1 MRTRRRTEFTVE
13 THRVLAIGSRGALCE
28 GWCARCA
35 RRVAMIRLEEA
46 APAAVS
52 LHATSCRGDAGGP
65 HLAANNDGSSFICLN
80 SLIE

>member
-1 MRTRRRTEFTVE
+1 MRTRRRTEITVE
-13 THRVLAIGSRGALCE
+13 THRVLAIGSRGALRE

-35 RRVAMIRLEEA
+35 RRVATIRLEE

-52 LHATSCRGDAGGP
+52 LHATSRRGDAGGP
-65 HLAANNDGSSFICLN
+65 HLAANAGGSSFICLN